1 MKYFSVQMTYRQEVC
16 VFAKDEDEAEEIA
29 READFSTS
37 MIDLK
42 EVSAEE
48 LYNDPGDER
57 LVKQFNEEGRYA
69 ESEN

>member
-16 VFAKDEDEAEEIA
+16 VLAKDEDEAEEIA

-48 LYNDPGDER
+48 LYNDPGDEQ